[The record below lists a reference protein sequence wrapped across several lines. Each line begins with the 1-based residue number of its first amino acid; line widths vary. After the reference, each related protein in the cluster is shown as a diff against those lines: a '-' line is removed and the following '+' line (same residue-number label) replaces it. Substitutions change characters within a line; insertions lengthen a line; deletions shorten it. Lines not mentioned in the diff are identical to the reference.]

1 MCPGDANRLRRI
13 KIKFSTAA
21 SADGMV
27 TSWPLVDPLSTAWRS
42 LEVSSTDFVPCGRY
56 RVDVHTLLH
65 MDPRTLGQ
73 LTSTN
78 RASTNRGSTKRA
90 TIVVAVG
97 DSELLDQVLSIAA
110 VVGVEPLV
118 LSDAG
123 LLRQHWASA
132 ATVLLGI
139 DEATRVATM
148 GLPRR
153 TEVYLVTGE
162 STSPQAQQCSMQ
174 LGAAVVTLP
183 ESASWLSDALA
194 NLFQAGRG
202 SGRLICVTGGS
213 GGVGASTLAAGLAF
227 AAARTHRTML
237 IDADPISGGLDLLL
251 GAEQTPGWRWPRLA
265 TARGH
270 LGDLTGQLPSVD
282 GIDLLSMAR
291 GESSPGWVPHG
302 EQLMAVLRSAMRSH
316 KTTVVDLPRVLGAA
330 GETLRRADLAVLVV
344 RDDVRGIA
352 AAREL
357 LRDLEAECEHL
368 GLVVRRGRSRLLEP
382 KLVASGIGLP
392 LLGSFSEDPNLIR
405 AAERGDPPG
414 RAGRSSLS
422 RLCHQLLRDLPI
434 AEPSDARA
442 LVSA

>member
-1 MCPGDANRLRRI
+1 
-13 KIKFSTAA
+13 
-21 SADGMV
+21 
-27 TSWPLVDPLSTAWRS
+27 
-42 LEVSSTDFVPCGRY
+42 
-56 RVDVHTLLH
+56 
-65 MDPRTLGQ
+65 MDPRTLGPPN
-73 LTSTN
+73 ST
-78 RASTNRGSTKRA
+78 TRA
-90 TIVVAVG
+90 TVVVAIG
-97 DSELLDQVLSIAA
+97 DPELLDQVLSITA
-110 VVGVEPLV
+110 VVGVEPVV
-118 LSDAG
+118 LGDAG

-132 ATVLLGI
+132 AMVLLGF
-139 DEATRVATM
+139 DQATRVATM

-162 STSPQAQQCSMQ
+162 STSHQAQQCSIE

-183 ESASWLSDALA
+183 GSASWLSEALA
-194 NLFQAGRG
+194 NLVQAGRG

-237 IDADPISGGLDLLL
+237 IDADPIAGGLDLLL

-291 GESSPGWVPHG
+291 GESSPGWAPRG

-316 KTTVVDLPRVLGAA
+316 KITVVDLPRVLAAA
-330 GETLRRADLAVLVV
+330 GEALRRADLAVLVV

-352 AAREL
+352 AAREVV
-357 LRDLEAECEHL
+357 RDLEAESGHL
-368 GLVVRRGRSRLLEP
+368 RLVVRRGRSRLLEP
-382 KLVASGIGLP
+382 RLVASGIGLP
-392 LLGSFSEDPNLIR
+392 LLGSFSEDPTLLL

-422 RLCHQLLRDLPI
+422 RLCHQLLQNLPKG
-434 AEPSDARA
+434 EPSDARA
-442 LVSA
+442 LERA